1 MVQHIALLRAVN
13 VGGRSVAMADLRAML
28 TDLRCT
34 NPRTLLQSGN
44 AVFELDVKVSAVAL
58 EKKLEAEAQRRLGF
72 AVAFMLRTA
81 EEWDA
86 IIARNPFAEAAKN
99 DPAHMVLMALK
110 GAPDAAAVKAL
121 RDGSKG
127 PETIHVDG
135 RDAYLIYPEGQGNS
149 KLTNALIER
158 KLGVAGT
165 ARNWNTVLKLAAL
178 AASYSAVT
186 RLPSKP
192 IPTQPS
198 P

>member
-13 VGGRSVAMADLRAML
+13 VGGRSVAMADLRSML
-28 TDLRCT
+28 SDLRCV

-44 AVFELDVKVSAVAL
+44 AVFFLNAKISVAAL
-58 EKKLEAEAQRRLGF
+58 EKKLEDEAQRRFDF

-99 DPAHMVLMALK
+99 DPARLVLVALK

-121 RDGSKG
+121 RDGYKG

-135 RDAYLIYPEGQGNS
+135 RNAYLIYPEGQGNS

-178 AASYSAVT
+178 ASA
-186 RLPSKP
+186 
-192 IPTQPS
+192 
-198 P
+198 

>member
-1 MVQHIALLRAVN
+1 VAQHIALLRAVN

-28 TDLRCT
+28 TDLRCA

-44 AVFELDVKVSAVAL
+44 AVFALNAKVSAAAL
-58 EKKLEAEAQRRLGF
+58 EKKLEAEAQRRFGF
-72 AVAFMLRTA
+72 TVAFMLRTA
-81 EEWDA
+81 AEWDA
-86 IIARNPFAEAAKN
+86 IIKGNPFADAAKN
-99 DPAHMVLMALK
+99 DPARLVLMALK
-110 GAPDAAAVKAL
+110 GAPGATAVKAL
-121 RDGSKG
+121 RDGYKG

-178 AASYSAVT
+178 AST
-186 RLPSKP
+186 
-192 IPTQPS
+192 
-198 P
+198 